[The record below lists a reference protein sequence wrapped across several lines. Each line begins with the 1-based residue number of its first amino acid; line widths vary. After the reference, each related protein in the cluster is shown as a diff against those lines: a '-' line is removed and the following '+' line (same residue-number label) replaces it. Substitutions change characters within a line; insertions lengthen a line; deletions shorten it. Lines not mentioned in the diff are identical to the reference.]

1 MEDKNKSNDIFKGR
15 TKEWDRNEWQG
26 RSQEQIEGNYKI
38 LDWTLL
44 GAGIFLFGWVVY
56 TAFMSLF
63 G

>member
-1 MEDKNKSNDIFKGR
+1 MEDKSKSNDIFKGR

-38 LDWTLL
+38 LDWTLM
-44 GAGIFLFGWVVY
+44 GVGIFLFGWAVY
-56 TAFMSLF
+56 TAFTALF

>member
-38 LDWTLL
+38 LDWTLM
-44 GAGIFLFGWVVY
+44 GVGIFLFGWAVY
-56 TAFMSLF
+56 TAFTALF

>member
-56 TAFMSLF
+56 TAFMALF

>member
-1 MEDKNKSNDIFKGR
+1 MEDKSKSKDIFKGR

-38 LDWTLL
+38 LDWTLM
-44 GAGIFLFGWVVY
+44 GVGIFLFGWAVY
-56 TAFMSLF
+56 TAFTALF